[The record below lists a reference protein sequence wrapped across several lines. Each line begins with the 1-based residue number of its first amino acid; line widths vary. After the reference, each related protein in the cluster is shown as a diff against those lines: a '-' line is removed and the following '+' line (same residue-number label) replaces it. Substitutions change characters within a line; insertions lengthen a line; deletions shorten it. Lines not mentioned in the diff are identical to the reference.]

1 MRKYDCLDVY
11 PWKWY
16 SSLVAWAGMSQLG
29 AGWAWLG
36 THRGVALL
44 VPLMLNMIACRRTN
58 IKNISRLHPTQTPYL
73 SENTAKYE
81 GSNDK
86 EECCE
91 EKKANRF
98 LASQVRILG
107 RQKCN

>member
-58 IKNISRLHPTQTPYL
+58 IKNISHFTQLPYL

-86 EECCE
+86 EESCE

-107 RQKCN
+107 RKNAID